1 MKAKV
6 IPLVIGAPENRKLS
20 SYTLLESSKR
30 FLMFKETYCYC
41 TSTIEICCQNS
52 VLQYQII
59 IILLLII
66 IIIITIII
74 IIIIIITIMIM
85 ITKYNGYSQ
94 SLSDVLS
101 VFLFYNSYCNTINS
115 VEKYINKPTNTY
127 E

>member
-41 TSTIEICCQNS
+41 TSTIEIYCLNS
-52 VLQYQII
+52 ALQYQII

-66 IIIITIII
+66 IIIIIII
-74 IIIIIITIMIM
+74 ITIITIMIM

>member
-41 TSTIEICCQNS
+41 TSTIEIYCQNS
-52 VLQYQII
+52 ALQYQII

>member
-41 TSTIEICCQNS
+41 TSTIEIYCQNS
-52 VLQYQII
+52 ALQYQII

-66 IIIITIII
+66 III